1 MAFIGEESIRAA
13 EASECANDQN
23 MFWPYHDTIF
33 LNQNGENAGIFNDPT
48 LIDFAAG
55 LGLDETA
62 FSACLDAGQ
71 YRSVVIDARSEAGQ
85 LDITTTPT
93 VVING
98 QVITGALPFEEF
110 QAVIEAE
117 LANIPDVNE

>member
-1 MAFIGEESIRAA
+1 
-13 EASECANDQN
+13 

-33 LNQNGENAGIFNDPT
+33 LNQDGENAGTFNDPT
-48 LIDFAAG
+48 LINFAVR
-55 LGLDETA
+55 LGMDEAA

-71 YRSVVIDARSEAGQ
+71 YRGAILDARREASQ
-85 LDITTTPT
+85 EDITTTPT

-98 QVITGALPFEEF
+98 QVITGALPFQDF

-117 LANIPDVNE
+117 LANLPDVSE